1 MFGWLSTTWGV
12 MCIDSFSFSS
22 SRRSYILSLQ
32 TGVLALGHIAGSR
45 LWRPSGV
52 PKRIQRAGA
61 LMCYWP
67 GKLDSIIII
76 HWMHI
81 HSRPNQ
87 HELPWGTHPLDT
99 TRPGPYRYIYIYMLN
114 MYMYI
119 LHCDIVYQGQII
131 RACVTAAAAMS
142 LVRNWKQSCSS
153 SWTCHWTDMAG
164 NSGDL
169 RQWAKGRRTGWTCL
183 EKCTRRIGAWWE
195 PFPTAAP
202 WIGVRVVKFFFWP
215 G

>member
-1 MFGWLSTTWGV
+1 MSLCILVNIQLFFSRIILRFQLSTSRPPCLTPPCLLPMFGWLSTTWGV

-99 TRPGPYRYIYIYMLN
+99 TRPGPYRYIYIYVEYVHVHPALRYCISGPNHQSMCNCGCSNVIGKELKAKLQQLLN
-114 MYMYI
+114 LPLNRY
-119 LHCDIVYQGQII
+119 GG
-131 RACVTAAAAMS
+131 
-142 LVRNWKQSCSS
+142 KQ
-153 SWTCHWTDMAG
+153 
-164 NSGDL
+164 
-169 RQWAKGRRTGWTCL
+169 RRS
-183 EKCTRRIGAWWE
+183 
-195 PFPTAAP
+195 
-202 WIGVRVVKFFFWP
+202 
-215 G
+215 